1 MRLLLGNERK
11 FPESTRPAHFPVF
24 NGKNCDSELQLRP
37 PRLVVRRRPWRP
49 TDAAESSVRG
59 WALHPPAAPAP
70 RKSRS
75 GGTPGMPRG
84 CPAPAPGRRRE
95 ALSGTRG
102 PAPRARP
109 PIGQDGA
116 GVTSGPAPPPSGPAP
131 RGGLAVWSG
140 AAETGLSGAASCRSA
155 PPRAAWGS
163 AGEARTAGAR
173 LLGPRPRLC
182 GADARPR
189 GPGR

>member
-24 NGKNCDSELQLRP
+24 NGKNFDSELQLRP

-84 CPAPAPGRRRE
+84 CPAPAPGPGRRRE
-95 ALSGTRG
+95 ALSRN
-102 PAPRARP
+102 ARARP
-109 PIGQDGA
+109 PRAAADWPGRRRRDVRPRPAALRPRPA
-116 GVTSGPAPPPSGPAP
+116 GWP
-131 RGGLAVWSG
+131 GGLVWS
-140 AAETGLSGAASCRSA
+140 S
-155 PPRAAWGS
+155 
-163 AGEARTAGAR
+163 
-173 LLGPRPRLC
+173 
-182 GADARPR
+182 
-189 GPGR
+189 